1 MKEIIRI
8 HQPSLLSIKVNQ
20 NNFNKWGKIMVKVN
34 LIYNG
39 VSVNIRGF
47 EENFGIGDY
56 VIIVTK
62 NKDNSVF
69 NTVAKIIDYNYKYM
83 IFDNSTAFESR
94 TFKIFYSSMVD
105 IYKITKERARSLLRF
120 GGTTKLY

>member
-1 MKEIIRI
+1 
-8 HQPSLLSIKVNQ
+8 
-20 NNFNKWGKIMVKVN
+20 MVRAN

-39 VSVNIRGF
+39 VSVNIHGC

-56 VIIVTK
+56 VIIVTQ

-69 NTVAKIIDYNYKYM
+69 NTVGKIIDYNYKYM
-83 IFDNSTAFESR
+83 IFDNSTAFQSR

-105 IYKITKERARSLLRF
+105 IYKITKERARMLLRF
-120 GGTTKLY
+120 GGTQKMY

>member
-1 MKEIIRI
+1 
-8 HQPSLLSIKVNQ
+8 
-20 NNFNKWGKIMVKVN
+20 MVRAN

-56 VIIVTK
+56 VIIVTE
-62 NKDNSVF
+62 NKEKSKF
-69 NTVAKIIDYNYKYM
+69 NTVAKVVDYNDKFM
-83 IFDNSTAFESR
+83 LFDNSTAFQSR

-105 IYKITKERARSLLRF
+105 IYKITKERARMLLRF

>member
-1 MKEIIRI
+1 
-8 HQPSLLSIKVNQ
+8 
-20 NNFNKWGKIMVKVN
+20 MVKVN